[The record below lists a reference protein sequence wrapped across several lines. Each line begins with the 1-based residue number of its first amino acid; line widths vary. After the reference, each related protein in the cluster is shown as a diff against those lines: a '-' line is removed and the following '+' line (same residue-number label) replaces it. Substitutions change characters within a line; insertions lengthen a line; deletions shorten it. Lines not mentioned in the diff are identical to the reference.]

1 MSKTFK
7 ILGIILF
14 VLIIGIIIFIP
25 IAETA
30 TQIYELKQENNIKF
44 DSLNNRIDSLEKVIN
59 SKVLKDTIN
68 IKIIE

>member
-1 MSKTFK
+1 MNKTFK

-14 VLIIGIIIFIP
+14 IFVIGIIIFIP
-25 IAETA
+25 IAETT
-30 TQIYELKQENNIKF
+30 TQIYELKQENKIKF

>member
-1 MSKTFK
+1 MNKTFR

-14 VLIIGIIIFIP
+14 VLIMGIIIFIP
-25 IAETA
+25 IAETT
-30 TQIYELKQENNIKF
+30 TQIYELKQENKIKF
-44 DSLNNRIDSLEKVIN
+44 DNLNNKIDSLEKVIN

>member
-1 MSKTFK
+1 MSKPFK

-25 IAETA
+25 IAETT
-30 TQIYELKQENNIKF
+30 TQIYELKQENKIKF
-44 DSLNNRIDSLEKVIN
+44 DSLNNRVDSLEKVIN

>member
-1 MSKTFK
+1 MNKTFK

-14 VLIIGIIIFIP
+14 ILIIGIIIFIP
-25 IAETA
+25 IAETT
-30 TQIYELKQENNIKF
+30 TQIYELKQENKIKF

>member
-1 MSKTFK
+1 MNKTFR

-14 VLIIGIIIFIP
+14 VLIMGIIIFIP
-25 IAETA
+25 IAETT
-30 TQIYELKQENNIKF
+30 TQIYELKQENKIKF
-44 DSLNNRIDSLEKVIN
+44 DSLNNKIDSLEKVIN

>member
-1 MSKTFK
+1 MNKTFK

-14 VLIIGIIIFIP
+14 ILMIGIILFIP
-25 IAETA
+25 IADT
-30 TQIYELKQENNIKF
+30 TTKIYELKKENKIKF
-44 DSLNNRIDSLEKVIN
+44 DSLNNRIDSLEKVVN

>member
-1 MSKTFK
+1 MNKTFK

-25 IAETA
+25 IAETT
-30 TQIYELKQENNIKF
+30 TQIYELKQENKIKF

-68 IKIIE
+68 IKIIK

>member
-1 MSKTFK
+1 MNKALK

-14 VLIIGIIIFIP
+14 VFIIGIIIFIP
-25 IAETA
+25 IAETT
-30 TQIYELKQENNIKF
+30 TQIYELKQENKIKF
-44 DSLNNRIDSLEKVIN
+44 DSLNNRIDSLEKVVN

>member
-1 MSKTFK
+1 MNKTFR

-25 IAETA
+25 IAETT
-30 TQIYELKQENNIKF
+30 TQIYELKQENKIRF
-44 DSLNNRIDSLEKVIN
+44 DSLNNKIDSLEKVIN

>member
-1 MSKTFK
+1 MNKTFK

-14 VLIIGIIIFIP
+14 IMIIGIIMLVP
-25 IAETA
+25 IADTT
-30 TQIYELKQENNIKF
+30 TQIYKLKQENKIKF
-44 DSLNNRIDSLEKVIN
+44 DSLNNRIDSLEKVVN

>member
-1 MSKTFK
+1 MNKTFR

-25 IAETA
+25 IAETT
-30 TQIYELKQENNIKF
+30 TQIYELKQENKIRF
-44 DSLNNRIDSLEKVIN
+44 DSLNNKIDSLEKVVN